1 MATVNGVSSSTSTN
15 SFYNNKISGLASG
28 LDTETLIENMTA
40 ATRSKIAKQKQKQQL
55 LQWKTDAMRSISDLL
70 VSFKN
75 KYASFASPATN
86 LLNSDFFSRSLISTI
101 GENSKYIKATGASNS
116 ADSLSI
122 LGVKELA
129 SSASMN
135 IASASDKLMESGE
148 LDLSDGAKSTI
159 SAVAGTTIRVKYAD
173 KITSISFA
181 SSGEFDSMQDVA
193 DAINEQ
199 FDSNKINVEA
209 SVEDGKLVFKGDKGY
224 EGSTFEILGDTGGIL
239 DTLGIKAESKLSGA
253 GSTIKGT
260 GTDSSLKKEV
270 DTWDAIGGKSMTF
283 SYNGVTKQIK
293 LATKEEVDAY
303 KTKYK
308 NDNGGAE
315 IDNLEAFQKLTQEK
329 LDKAFGKDRIIV
341 DTKASGTDKGKLTFK
356 TADTTSILKIT
367 TADTG
372 LLGKS
377 GVLGINYGESNR
389 INTNIALK
397 DSGLFGAVNLQP
409 ASAPKLDEE
418 GNPVLDKGGNPV
430 NEEFYKFSIN
440 GVEFKFKADEKISN
454 IISTINKSDAGVTMS
469 YNETSDSFTIK
480 ANDSGAS
487 GQIDIQDVDGNLAE
501 VMFGKQ
507 TTAKDK
513 DGNVLKDE
521 NGKDILAYE
530 RKVTDKNG
538 NLLENAPPLDKDGV
552 SLASSKFNAGKD
564 AVISVDFGDG
574 AGAMEITRSSN
585 TFDIDGMNITVTGK
599 FGYDASGKIDPTS
612 EAVTFD
618 AQVDSDKAVDAV
630 KQMVDDYNALIEL
643 VNKELTT
650 KRDRDYAPLTDE
662 QKADMSENEIK
673 LWEEKAK
680 AGMLFN
686 DSDLR
691 ALSSDLRTIFS
702 GTDLQALEN
711 IGISISEDYSENG
724 KITFNED
731 KFRAAVESDPDG
743 VSQLFISEK
752 DAGGAF
758 DGIMTSMEALCKK
771 YASTTGATK
780 GILIERAGNSASP
793 LSLLNNSFYKEM
805 EEIQT
810 LIDTLNDKLKS
821 ERTRYNNQFTNLEVL
836 MSQMNSQS
844 SYLSQ
849 LTGGY

>member
-1 MATVNGVSSSTSTN
+1 MATVGGVSSSTTTN

-40 ATRSKIAKQKQKQQL
+40 ATRSKIAKQKQKKQTV
-55 LQWKTDAMRSISDLL
+55 QWKMDAMRSISNLL
-70 VSFKN
+70 VSFRN
-75 KYASFASPATN
+75 KYASFTSPSTN
-86 LLNSDFFSRSLISTI
+86 LLNSDFFSRNLINTI

-122 LGVKELA
+122 LGVKNLA

-135 IASASDKLMESGE
+135 IASASDKLMESGD
-148 LDLSDGAKSTI
+148 LDLSDGAESTI
-159 SAVAGTTIRVKYAD
+159 SAIAGGTIRVKYAD

-181 SSGEFDSMQDVA
+181 SSGEFNTMQDVA

-199 FDSNKINVEA
+199 FDSSKINVEA
-209 SVEDGKLVFKGDKGY
+209 SVENGNLVFKGDKGY
-224 EGSTFEILGDTGGIL
+224 EGSSFEILDGTGGTL
-239 DTLGIKAESKLSGA
+239 EALGIKAESKLSGS

-260 GTDSSLKKEV
+260 GTDANLKKTV
-270 DTWDAIGGKSMTF
+270 KTWDAIGGKSMTF

-293 LATKEEVDAY
+293 LATKEEVDEY
-303 KTKYK
+303 KTK
-308 NDNGGAE
+308 NG
-315 IDNLEAFQKLTQEK
+315 ITDNLEAFEKLTQEK
-329 LDKAFGKDRIIV
+329 LDKAFGKGRITV
-341 DTKASGTDKGKLTFK
+341 DTKASGTDKGKLTFATEDK
-356 TADTTSILKIT
+356 TSILKVT
-367 TADTG
+367 TGDTG

-397 DSGLFGAVNLQP
+397 DSGLFGAANLQP
-409 ASAPKLDEE
+409 ASVPKLDAD
-418 GNPVLDKGGNPV
+418 GNQVKDKDGNPV
-430 NEEFYKFSIN
+430 NENVYKFSIN
-440 GVEFKFKADEKISN
+440 GVDFEFKEDEKISN

-469 YNETSDSFTIK
+469 YNETSDSFSIK
-480 ANDSGAS
+480 ASDSGAS
-487 GQIDIQDVDGNLAE
+487 GQIDIKDAAGGGNLAE
-501 VMFGKQ
+501 IMFGTQ
-507 TTAKDK
+507 VKDAN
-513 DGNVLKDE
+513 GNIVSYD
-521 NGKDILAYE
+521 
-530 RKVTDKNG
+530 RTVTDANG
-538 NLLENAPPLDKDGV
+538 NPPTNANGDSV
-552 SLASSKFNAGKD
+552 ASSKFKAGED
-564 AVISVDFGDG
+564 ATISVDFGDG
-574 AGAMEITRSSN
+574 AGAMEIKRSSN
-585 TFDIDGMNITVTGK
+585 VFDIDGMSITVTGT
-599 FGYDASGKIDPTS
+599 FGYDASGNIDTTTEP
-612 EAVTFD
+612 VTFD

-691 ALSSDLRTIFS
+691 GLSSELRTIFS
-702 GTDLQALEN
+702 STDMKALEDA
-711 IGISISEDYSENG
+711 GISISSDYSENG

-731 KFRAAVESDPDG
+731 KFRAAVEADPDG
-743 VSQLFISEK
+743 IAALFTSEK
-752 DAGGAF
+752 DAGADF

-780 GILIERAGNSASP
+780 GILIERAGNTASP
-793 LSLLNNSFYKEM
+793 LSLTNNAFFKEM

>member
-1 MATVNGVSSSTSTN
+1 MATVGGVSSSTTTN

-40 ATRSKIAKQKQKQQL
+40 ATRSKIAKQKQKKQTV
-55 LQWKTDAMRSISDLL
+55 QWKMDAMRSISNLL
-70 VSFKN
+70 VSFRN
-75 KYASFASPATN
+75 KYASFTSPSTN
-86 LLNSDFFSRSLISTI
+86 LLNSDFFSRNLINTI

-122 LGVKELA
+122 LGVKNLA

-135 IASASDKLMESGE
+135 IASASDKLMESGD
-148 LDLSDGAKSTI
+148 LDLSDGAESTI
-159 SAVAGTTIRVKYAD
+159 SAIAGGTIRVKYAD

-181 SSGEFDSMQDVA
+181 SSGEFNTMQDVA

-199 FDSNKINVEA
+199 FDSSKINVEA
-209 SVEDGKLVFKGDKGY
+209 SVENGNLVFKGDKGY
-224 EGSTFEILGDTGGIL
+224 EGSTFEILGGTGGAL
-239 DTLGIKAESKLSGA
+239 EALGIKAESKLSGS

-260 GTDSSLKKEV
+260 GTDANLKKTV
-270 DTWDAIGGKSMTF
+270 KTWDAIGGKSMTF

-293 LATKEEVDAY
+293 LATKEEIDQY
-303 KTKYK
+303 KKDNNIDPKDTTDPR
-308 NDNGGAE
+308 NDNFD
-315 IDNLEAFQKLTQEK
+315 IFQKLTQEK
-329 LDKAFGKDRIIV
+329 LDKAFGKDRITV
-341 DTKASGTDKGKLTFK
+341 GKEAVKNEDGTTKANSGKLTFATEDK
-356 TADTTSILKIT
+356 TSILKVT
-367 TADTG
+367 TGDTG

-397 DSGLFGAVNLQP
+397 DSGLFGAANLQP
-409 ASAPKLDEE
+409 ASVPKLDAD
-418 GNPVLDKGGNPV
+418 GNQVKDKDGNPV
-430 NEEFYKFSIN
+430 NENVYKISIN
-440 GVEFKFKADEKISN
+440 GVDFEFKEDEKISN

-469 YNETSDSFTIK
+469 YNETSDSFSIK
-480 ANDSGAS
+480 ASDSGAS
-487 GQIDIQDVDGNLAE
+487 GQIDIQDVNGNLAE
-501 VMFGKQ
+501 VMFGTQ
-507 TTAKDK
+507 VK
-513 DGNVLKDE
+513 DGNGNIVSY
-521 NGKDILAYE
+521 N
-530 RKVTDKNG
+530 RTVTDANG
-538 NLLENAPPLDKDGV
+538 NPPTNANGDSV
-552 SLASSKFNAGKD
+552 ASSKFKAGED
-564 AVISVDFGDG
+564 ATISVDFGDG
-574 AGAMEITRSSN
+574 AGPMEIKRSSN
-585 TFDIDGMNITVTGK
+585 VFDIDGMSITVTGT
-599 FGYDASGKIDPTS
+599 FGTYGSDGHIDEVASKA

-691 ALSSDLRTIFS
+691 GLSSELRTIFS
-702 GTDLQALEN
+702 STDMKALEDA
-711 IGISISEDYSENG
+711 GISISSDYSENG

-731 KFRAAVESDPDG
+731 KFRAAVEADPDG
-743 VSQLFISEK
+743 IAALFTSEK
-752 DAGGAF
+752 DAGADF

-780 GILIERAGNSASP
+780 GILIERAGNTASP
-793 LSLLNNSFYKEM
+793 LSLTNNAFFKEM

>member
-1 MATVNGVSSSTSTN
+1 MATVGGVSSSTTTN

-40 ATRSKIAKQKQKQQL
+40 ATRSKIAKQKQKKQTV
-55 LQWKTDAMRSISDLL
+55 QWKMDAMRSISNLL
-70 VSFKN
+70 VSFRN
-75 KYASFASPATN
+75 KYASFTSPSTN
-86 LLNSDFFSRSLISTI
+86 LLNSDFFSRNLINTI

-122 LGVKELA
+122 LGVKNLA

-135 IASASDKLMESGE
+135 IASASDKLMESGD
-148 LDLSDGAKSTI
+148 LDLSDGAESTI
-159 SAVAGTTIRVKYAD
+159 SAIAGGTIRVKYAD

-181 SSGEFDSMQDVA
+181 SSGEFNTMQDVA

-199 FDSNKINVEA
+199 FDSSKINVEA
-209 SVEDGKLVFKGDKGY
+209 SVENGNLVFKGDKGY
-224 EGSTFEILGDTGGIL
+224 EGSSFEILDGTGGTL
-239 DTLGIKAESKLSGA
+239 EALGIKAESKLNGP
-253 GSTIKGT
+253 GTTIKGT
-260 GTDSSLKKEV
+260 GTDANLKKTV
-270 DTWDAIGGKSMTF
+270 KTWDAIGGKSMTF

-293 LATKEEVDAY
+293 LATKEEVDEY
-303 KTKYK
+303 KTK
-308 NDNGGAE
+308 NG
-315 IDNLEAFQKLTQEK
+315 ITDNLEAFEKLTQEK
-329 LDKAFGKDRIIV
+329 LDKAFGKGRITV
-341 DTKASGTDKGKLTFK
+341 DTKASGTDKGKLTFATEDK
-356 TADTTSILKIT
+356 TSILKVT
-367 TADTG
+367 TGDTG

-397 DSGLFGAVNLQP
+397 DSGLFGAANLQP
-409 ASAPKLDEE
+409 ASVPKLDEK
-418 GNPVLDKGGNPV
+418 GNQVKDKDGNPV
-430 NEEFYKFSIN
+430 NENVYKISIN
-440 GVEFKFKADEKISN
+440 GVDFEFKEDEKISN

-469 YNETSDSFTIK
+469 YNETSDSFSIK
-480 ANDSGAS
+480 ASDSGAS
-487 GQIDIQDVDGNLAE
+487 GQIDIQDVNGNLAE
-501 VMFGKQ
+501 VMFGTQ
-507 TTAKDK
+507 VK
-513 DGNVLKDE
+513 DGNGNIVSY
-521 NGKDILAYE
+521 N
-530 RKVTDKNG
+530 RTVTDANG
-538 NLLENAPPLDKDGV
+538 NPPTNANGDSV
-552 SLASSKFNAGKD
+552 ASSKFKAGED
-564 AVISVDFGDG
+564 ATISVDFGDG
-574 AGAMEITRSSN
+574 AGPMEIKRSSN
-585 TFDIDGMNITVTGK
+585 VFDIDGMSITVTGT
-599 FGYDASGKIDPTS
+599 FGTYGSDGHIDEVASKA

-691 ALSSDLRTIFS
+691 GLSSELRTIFS
-702 GTDLQALEN
+702 STDMKALEDA
-711 IGISISEDYSENG
+711 GISISSDYSENG

-731 KFRAAVESDPDG
+731 KFRAAVEADPDG
-743 VSQLFISEK
+743 IAALFTSEK
-752 DAGGAF
+752 DAGADF

-780 GILIERAGNSASP
+780 GILIERAGNTASP
-793 LSLLNNSFYKEM
+793 LSLTNNAFFKEM

>member
-1 MATVNGVSSSTSTN
+1 MATVGGVSSSTTTN

-40 ATRSKIAKQKQKQQL
+40 ATRSKIAKQKQKKQTV
-55 LQWKTDAMRSISDLL
+55 QWKMDAMRSISNLL
-70 VSFKN
+70 VSFRN
-75 KYASFASPATN
+75 KYASFTSPSTN
-86 LLNSDFFSRSLISTI
+86 LLNSDFFSRNLINTI

-122 LGVKELA
+122 LGVKNLA

-135 IASASDKLMESGE
+135 IASASDKLMESGD
-148 LDLSDGAKSTI
+148 LDLSDGAESTI
-159 SAVAGTTIRVKYAD
+159 SAIAGGTIRVKYAD

-181 SSGEFDSMQDVA
+181 SSGEFNTMQDVA

-199 FDSNKINVEA
+199 FDSSKINVEA
-209 SVEDGKLVFKGDKGY
+209 SVENGNLVFKGDKGY
-224 EGSTFEILGDTGGIL
+224 EGSSFEILDGTGGTL
-239 DTLGIKAESKLSGA
+239 EALGIKAESKLSGS

-260 GTDSSLKKEV
+260 GTDANLKKTV
-270 DTWDAIGGKSMTF
+270 KTWDAIGGKSMTF

-293 LATKEEVDAY
+293 LATKEEVDEY
-303 KTKYK
+303 KTK
-308 NDNGGAE
+308 NG
-315 IDNLEAFQKLTQEK
+315 ITDNLEAFEKLTQEK
-329 LDKAFGKDRIIV
+329 LDKAFGKGRITV
-341 DTKASGTDKGKLTFK
+341 DTKASGTDKGKLTFATEDK
-356 TADTTSILKIT
+356 TSILKVT
-367 TADTG
+367 TGDTG

-397 DSGLFGAVNLQP
+397 DSGLFGAANLQP
-409 ASAPKLDEE
+409 ASVPKLDAD
-418 GNPVLDKGGNPV
+418 GNQVKDKDGNPV
-430 NEEFYKFSIN
+430 NENVYKFSIN
-440 GVEFKFKADEKISN
+440 GVDFEFKEDEKISN

-469 YNETSDSFTIK
+469 YNETSDSFSIK
-480 ANDSGAS
+480 ASDSGAS
-487 GQIDIQDVDGNLAE
+487 GQIDIKDAAGGGNLAE
-501 VMFGKQ
+501 IMFGTQ
-507 TTAKDK
+507 VKDAN
-513 DGNVLKDE
+513 GNIVSYD
-521 NGKDILAYE
+521 
-530 RKVTDKNG
+530 RTVTDANG
-538 NLLENAPPLDKDGV
+538 NPPTNANGDSV
-552 SLASSKFNAGKD
+552 ASSKFKAGED
-564 AVISVDFGDG
+564 ATISVDFGDG
-574 AGAMEITRSSN
+574 AGAMEIKRSSN
-585 TFDIDGMNITVTGK
+585 VFDIDGMSITVTGT
-599 FGYDASGKIDPTS
+599 FGYDASGNIDTTTEP
-612 EAVTFD
+612 VTFD

-691 ALSSDLRTIFS
+691 GLSSELRTIFS
-702 GTDLQALEN
+702 STDMKALEDA
-711 IGISISEDYSENG
+711 GISISSDYSENG

-731 KFRAAVESDPDG
+731 KFRAAVEADPDG
-743 VSQLFISEK
+743 IAALFTSEK
-752 DAGGAF
+752 DAGADF

-780 GILIERAGNSASP
+780 GILIERAGNTASP
-793 LSLLNNSFYKEM
+793 LSLTNNAFFKEM

-810 LIDTLNDKLKS
+810 LIDTLNDKLNS
-821 ERTRYNNQFTNLEVL
+821 DRTRYNNQFTNLEVL

>member
-1 MATVNGVSSSTSTN
+1 MATVSGVSSSTSTN
-15 SFYNNKISGLASG
+15 GFYNNKISGLASG

-40 ATRSKIAKQKQKQQL
+40 STRSKIAKQKQKQQL
-55 LQWKTDAMRSISDLL
+55 LQWKTDAMRSISNLL
-70 VSFKN
+70 VSFRN
-75 KYASFASPATN
+75 KYASFTSPSTN
-86 LLNSDFFSRSLISTI
+86 LLNSDFFSRNLISTI

-116 ADSLSI
+116 VDSLSI
-122 LGVKELA
+122 LGVKNLA

-135 IASASDKLMESGE
+135 VASASDKLMESGD
-148 LDLSDGAKSTI
+148 LDLSDGAKTDI
-159 SAVAGTTIRVKYAD
+159 SAIAGTTIRVKYAD

-181 SSGEFDSMQDVA
+181 SSGEFNSMQDVA
-193 DAINEQ
+193 DAINSQ
-199 FDSNKINVEA
+199 FDTNKINVEA
-209 SVEDGKLVFKGDKGY
+209 SVGDNGELIFKGDKGY
-224 EGSTFEILGDTGGIL
+224 EGSSFEILGDTGGVL
-239 DTLGIKAESKLSGA
+239 NTLGIKAESKLNGPGTTITGNSYKSGEDA
-253 GSTIKGT
+253 TN
-260 GTDSSLKKEV
+260 DSRLKKEV

-293 LATKEEVDAY
+293 LATKEEIDDY
-303 KTKYK
+303 KTK
-308 NDNGGAE
+308 NG
-315 IDNLEAFQKLTQEK
+315 ITDNLEAFEKLTQEK
-329 LDKAFGKDRIIV
+329 LDKAFGKDRIKV
-341 DTKASGTDKGKLTFK
+341 DTKSSGTNKGKLTFETTDK
-356 TADTTSILKIT
+356 TSVLKVT

-397 DSGLFGAVNLQP
+397 DSGLFGAANLQP
-409 ASAPKLDEE
+409 ASVPKLDAD
-418 GNPVLDKGGNPV
+418 GNPVKDEDGNPV
-430 NEEFYKFSIN
+430 NENVYKFSIN
-440 GVEFKFKADEKISN
+440 GVDFEFKEDEKISN

-469 YNETSDSFTIK
+469 YNETSDSFSIK
-480 ANDSGAS
+480 ASDSGAS
-487 GQIDIQDVDGNLAE
+487 GQIDIKDADGGGNLAE

-507 TTAKDK
+507 VK
-513 DGNVLKDE
+513 DGNGNIISYD
-521 NGKDILAYE
+521 
-530 RKVTDKNG
+530 RTVTDADGNPPTNANG
-538 NLLENAPPLDKDGV
+538 DSV
-552 SLASSKFNAGKD
+552 ASSKFKAGED
-564 AVISVDFGDG
+564 ATISVDFGDG

-585 TFDIDGMNITVTGK
+585 VFDIDGMSITVTGT
-599 FGYDASGKIDPTS
+599 FGTYGSDGHIDEVASKED
-612 EAVTFD
+612 AVTFD

-643 VNKELTT
+643 VNKELST

-691 ALSSDLRTIFS
+691 GLSSELRTIFS
-702 GTDLQALEN
+702 STDMQALEAA
-711 IGISISEDYSENG
+711 GISISSDYTENG

-731 KFRAAVESDPDG
+731 KFRAAVEADPDG
-743 VSQLFISEK
+743 IAALFTSEK
-752 DAGGAF
+752 DAGADF

-780 GILIERAGNSASP
+780 GILIERAGNTASP
-793 LSLLNNSFYKEM
+793 LSLTNNAFYKEM

-836 MSQMNSQS
+836 MAQMNSQS

>member
-1 MATVNGVSSSTSTN
+1 MATVGGVSSSTSTN

-40 ATRSKIAKQKQKQQL
+40 GTRSKIAKQKQKSQL
-55 LQWKTDAMRSISDLL
+55 LQWKMDAMRSISNLL
-70 VSFKN
+70 VSFRN
-75 KYASFASPATN
+75 KYASFASPSTN
-86 LLNSDFFSRSLISTI
+86 LLNSDFFSRNLISTI

-116 ADSLSI
+116 VDSLSI
-122 LGVKELA
+122 LGVKNLA

-135 IASASDKLMESGE
+135 VASASDKLMESGD
-148 LDLSDGAKSTI
+148 LDLSDGAKTDI
-159 SAVAGTTIRVKYAD
+159 SAIAGTTIRVKYAD

-181 SSGEFDSMQDVA
+181 SSGEFNSMQDVA
-193 DAINEQ
+193 DAINSQ
-199 FDSNKINVEA
+199 FDTNKINVEA
-209 SVEDGKLVFKGDKGY
+209 SVGDNGELIFKGDKGY
-224 EGSTFEILGDTGGIL
+224 EGSSFEILGDTGGVL
-239 DTLGIKAESKLSGA
+239 NTLGIKAESKLNGPGTTITGNSYKSGEDA
-253 GSTIKGT
+253 TN
-260 GTDSSLKKEV
+260 DSRLKKEV

-293 LATKEEVDAY
+293 LATKEEIDDY
-303 KTKYK
+303 KTK
-308 NDNGGAE
+308 NG
-315 IDNLEAFQKLTQEK
+315 ITDNLEAFEKLTQEK
-329 LDKAFGKDRIIV
+329 LDKAFGKDRIKV
-341 DTKASGTDKGKLTFK
+341 DTKSSGTDKGKLTFETTDK
-356 TADTTSILKIT
+356 TSILKVT

-397 DSGLFGAVNLQP
+397 DSGLFGAANLQP
-409 ASAPKLDEE
+409 ASVPKLDAD
-418 GNPVLDKGGNPV
+418 GNPVKDKDGNPV
-430 NEEFYKFSIN
+430 NENVYKFSIN
-440 GVEFKFKADEKISN
+440 GVDFEFKEDEKISN

-469 YNETSDSFTIK
+469 YNETSDSFSIK
-480 ANDSGAS
+480 ASDSGAS
-487 GQIDIQDVDGNLAE
+487 GQIDIKDAAGGGNLAE
-501 VMFGKQ
+501 VMFGTQ
-507 TTAKDK
+507 VKDAN
-513 DGNVLKDE
+513 GNIVSYD
-521 NGKDILAYE
+521 
-530 RKVTDKNG
+530 RTVTDANG
-538 NLLENAPPLDKDGV
+538 NPPTNANGDSV
-552 SLASSKFNAGKD
+552 ASSKFKAGED
-564 AVISVDFGDG
+564 ATISVDFGDG
-574 AGAMEITRSSN
+574 AGAMEIKRSSN
-585 TFDIDGMNITVTGK
+585 VFDIDGMSITVTGT
-599 FGYDASGKIDPTS
+599 FGYDASGNIDTTTEP
-612 EAVTFD
+612 VTFD

-691 ALSSDLRTIFS
+691 GLSSELRTIFS
-702 GTDLQALEN
+702 STDMQALEAA
-711 IGISISEDYSENG
+711 GISISSDYTENG

-731 KFRAAVESDPDG
+731 KFRAAVEADPDG
-743 VSQLFISEK
+743 IAALFTSEK
-752 DAGGAF
+752 DAGADF

-780 GILIERAGNSASP
+780 GILIERAGNTASS
-793 LSLLNNSFYKEM
+793 LSLTNNAFYKEM
-805 EEIQT
+805 QEIQT

-836 MSQMNSQS
+836 MAQMNSQS

>member
-315 IDNLEAFQKLTQEK
+315 IDNLEAFEKLTQEK
-329 LDKAFGKDRIIV
+329 LDKAFGKDRIEVKIG
-341 DTKASGTDKGKLTFK
+341 DITHEDGTTGKNLTFK
-356 TADTTSILKIT
+356 TSDTTSILKIT

-397 DSGLFGAVNLQP
+397 DSGLFGAANLQP

-418 GNPVLDKGGNPV
+418 GNAVTDKDGNPV

-501 VMFGKQ
+501 VMFGNQ
-507 TTAKDK
+507 VK
-513 DGNVLKDE
+513 DGSGNIVSYD
-521 NGKDILAYE
+521 
-530 RKVTDKNG
+530 RTVTDVNG
-538 NLLENAPPLDKDGV
+538 NPPTNAKGESV
-552 SLASSKFNAGKD
+552 ASSKFNAGKD

-574 AGAMEITRSSN
+574 AGATEITRSSN

-599 FGYDASGKIDPTS
+599 FGYDASGNVDPTS

>member
-224 EGSTFEILGDTGGIL
+224 EGSTFEILSGTGGIL

-260 GTDSSLKKEV
+260 GTDSNLKKEV

-293 LATKEEVDAY
+293 LATKEEVEQY
-303 KTKYK
+303 KAA
-308 NDNGGAE
+308 NSGV
-315 IDNLEAFQKLTQEK
+315 DNLEAFQKLTQEK

-341 DTKASGTDKGKLTFK
+341 DTKASGTDKGKLTFE
-356 TADTTSILKIT
+356 TADKTSILKIT

-397 DSGLFGAVNLQP
+397 DSGLFGAANLQP
-409 ASAPKLDEE
+409 ASASKLDEE
-418 GNPVLDKGGNPV
+418 GNPVLDEGGNPV

-454 IISTINKSDAGVTMS
+454 IISEINKSDAGVTMS
-469 YNETSDSFTIK
+469 YNETSDSFSVK

-507 TTAKDK
+507 TTVKDD
-513 DGNVLKDE
+513 DGNDVLAYKRQNVVVD
-521 NGKDILAYE
+521 GKDYS
-530 RKVTDKNG
+530 T
-538 NLLENAPPLDKDGV
+538 
-552 SLASSKFNAGKD
+552 SKFNAGKD
-564 AVISVDFGDG
+564 ATILVDFGDG
-574 AGAMEITRSSN
+574 AGATEITRSSN

-599 FGYDASGKIDPTS
+599 FGYDASGKVDPTS

>member
-1 MATVNGVSSSTSTN
+1 MASVNGVSSAGSTN

-40 ATRSKIAKQKQKQQL
+40 ATRSKIAKQKQKKQTV
-55 LQWKTDAMRSISDLL
+55 QWKMDAMRSISNLL
-70 VSFKN
+70 VSFRN
-75 KYASFASPATN
+75 KYASFTSPSTN
-86 LLNSDFFSRSLISTI
+86 LLNSDFFSRNLINTI

-122 LGVKELA
+122 LGVKNLA

-135 IASASDKLMESGE
+135 IASASDKLMESGD
-148 LDLSDGAKSTI
+148 LDLSDGAKTNV
-159 SAVAGTTIRVKYAD
+159 SAIAGTTIRVKYAD

-181 SSGEFDSMQDVA
+181 SSGEFDTMQDVA

-199 FDSNKINVEA
+199 FDSGKINVEA
-209 SVEDGKLVFKGDKGY
+209 SVGDNGELIFKGDKGY
-224 EGSTFEILGDTGGIL
+224 EGSTFEILGDTGGVL
-239 DTLGIKAESKLSGA
+239 DTLGIKAESKLSGS
-253 GSTIKGT
+253 GSTIKGNSYKSGEDAT
-260 GTDSSLKKEV
+260 NDSRLKKEV

-293 LATKEEVDAY
+293 LATKEEVDEY
-303 KTKYK
+303 KTK
-308 NDNGGAE
+308 NG
-315 IDNLEAFQKLTQEK
+315 ITDNLEAFEKLTQEK
-329 LDKAFGKDRIIV
+329 LDKAFGKGRITV
-341 DTKASGTDKGKLTFK
+341 NREPSGTDKGKLTFE
-356 TADTTSILKIT
+356 TADETSILKVT
-367 TADTG
+367 TGDTG

-397 DSGLFGAVNLQP
+397 DSGLFGAANLQP
-409 ASAPKLDEE
+409 ASVPKLDEK
-418 GNPVLDKGGNPV
+418 GNQVKDEAGNPV
-430 NEEFYKFSIN
+430 NENVYKISIN
-440 GVEFKFKADEKISN
+440 GVDFKFKEDEKISN

-480 ANDSGAS
+480 SSDSGAS
-487 GQIDIQDVDGNLAE
+487 GQIDIKDVDGNLAE

-507 TTAKDK
+507 TTVKDD
-513 DGNVLKDE
+513 DGNDV
-521 NGKDILAYE
+521 LAYE
-530 RKVTDKNG
+530 RKLTDKDG
-538 NLLENAPPLDKDGV
+538 NALKNPPPLDKNGV
-552 SLASSKFNAGKD
+552 SLASSKFNAGQD
-564 AVISVDFGDG
+564 ATILVDFGDG
-574 AGAMEITRSSN
+574 AGAMEITRGSN
-585 TFDIDGMNITVTGK
+585 VFDIDGMSITVTGK
-599 FGYDASGKIDPTS
+599 FGYDASGNIDTTTEP
-612 EAVTFD
+612 VTFD

-691 ALSSDLRTIFS
+691 GLSSELRTIFS
-702 GTDLQALEN
+702 STDMKALEDA
-711 IGISISEDYSENG
+711 GISISSDYSENG

-731 KFRAAVESDPDG
+731 KFRAAVEADPDG
-743 VSQLFISEK
+743 IAALFTSEK
-752 DAGGAF
+752 DAGADF

-780 GILIERAGNSASP
+780 GILIERAGNTASP
-793 LSLLNNSFYKEM
+793 LSLTNNAFFKEM